1 MGRKMTEIEELEK
14 LVKTFSNNLD
24 YYKAPKNN
32 YNEQTTRDDFIS
44 PFLSILGWDVSNSK
58 GLPPQY
64 KEVIP
69 EKYSI
74 KTDRPDY
81 SLTLKGVTKL
91 FVEVKKPAVKIEV
104 ENEPAFQARRYGWNA
119 NHKIVILT
127 NFEYLCLYDT
137 TTIPTDKD
145 NAKTALYKRYYFKD
159 YVLKFEEIKK
169 YISRDT
175 VYSGDFDKI
184 FSDETFSKDHITQKV
199 DEFFLSQINEWRL
212 KVSSYLFSKLPS
224 HDEDYIAVLNDKVQA
239 FINQI
244 VFLRICEDRNLPLYH
259 KLTETANDKKE
270 LIKLLKES
278 DKRYNSGLFGDSS
291 IYYELD
297 EDLINEVIESLY
309 YPKSPYLF
317 NFIEPNLLGKIY
329 EQFLTKKLTVEN
341 EKITL
346 SNKKDYADRAI
357 VSTPIEIVKYIVE
370 KTLKP
375 LCENKTPSEILDLKI
390 ADIAC
395 GSGVFLEEAFDYL
408 VKYCESWY
416 ENNKKDYLL
425 ELSPDNRKLPLEDKK
440 NILLSCIYGI
450 DIDVHAVE
458 VSKFSLLIKLI
469 ENETVPSVATVCPI
483 LPNLNENIKFG
494 NSIVEPEK
502 LGHDGLSDYDYYAIS
517 PFTWSE
523 INNGRKFSA
532 IIGNPPYVKTE
543 DMHNLLVKAE
553 FDYYINHYSS
563 PNKQFDKYFIFVE
576 QAINKTTDEGRIGMI
591 IPNKFFKIEA
601 GKKLQ
606 ELLAKN
612 NYVDS
617 IDDFGDSQIF
627 QEQTIYSCILC
638 LNKSKSEKFVY
649 SRTTSL
655 SDLWGGIQNN
665 NITLLEQHLNKS
677 PWRLS
682 PNIDFLKF
690 LDKLEKYSKPLSEY
704 AEIFNGIQTS
714 AERPLPIY
722 WFSQDEILDET
733 SDLFII
739 VRKGK
744 KFKIEKAILQ
754 PYFKPTKKAEKGLN
768 SFSNLETDKLI
779 IFPYDS
785 DGKLFSLK
793 VMETEF
799 PNTLEYLKAF
809 YSVLEPKQ
817 LNPKAKRD
825 VPGATKESWYQYGRT
840 QSLTSFI
847 DTPKLI
853 VGVLSKE
860 PMYAYDDDNMLIA
873 SGGTAGYCAI
883 AEKENS
889 PYKLAFIQAW
899 LANPY
904 TEKYM
909 KLVGSDFEN
918 GFTARGTAV
927 LKTVPFVPL
936 NLNDSAQKTL
946 YDSVC
951 EKMGKI
957 IKLNHSLR
965 EKKDKKS
972 IELFAR
978 EKEYLIRE
986 LKKETDKIWN
996 LEFLS
1001 DGVKL

>member
-1 MGRKMTEIEELEK
+1 MTEIEKLEK
-14 LVKTFSNNLD
+14 LIKTFSDNLD
-24 YYKAPKNN
+24 YYKDPKNN

-44 PFLSILGWDVSNSK
+44 PLLCILGWDVSNSK

-91 FVEVKKPAVKIEV
+91 FVEVKKPTVRIEV

-127 NFEYLCLYDT
+127 NFEYLSLYDT
-137 TTIPTDKD
+137 TIIPTDKD
-145 NAKTALYKRYYFKD
+145 NVKTALYKQYYFKD
-159 YVLKFEEIKK
+159 YVQKFEEIKNF
-169 YISRDT
+169 ISRDCI
-175 VYSGDFDKI
+175 YSGTFDNV
-184 FSDETFSKDHITQKV
+184 FSNETFSKDHITQKV
-199 DEFFLSQINEWRL
+199 DELFLSQINEWRL
-212 KVSSYLFSKLPS
+212 KISNYLYFRLPVA
-224 HDEDYIAVLNDKVQA
+224 DEGFIAVLNDKIQA

-259 KLTETANDKKE
+259 KLTETTKDKKE

-278 DKRYNSGLFGDSS
+278 DKRYNSGLFEDSS

-297 EDLINEVIESLY
+297 ENLINEIIESLY

-317 NFIEPNLLGKIY
+317 NIIEPNLLGKIY
-329 EQFLTKKLTVEN
+329 EQFLTKNLTVKN
-341 EKITL
+341 EKIVL
-346 SNKKDYADRAI
+346 SDKKDYADRSI

-375 LCENKTPSEILDLKI
+375 LCANKTPKEILELKI

-416 ENNKKDYLL
+416 EKNQKEYLL
-425 ELSPDNRKLPLEDKK
+425 ELTSDNRKLPLEDKK

-469 ENETVPSVATVCPI
+469 ENETEPSVTSVCPI
-483 LPNLNENIKFG
+483 LPNLDKNIKYG
-494 NSIVEPEK
+494 NSIVEPEN
-502 LGHDGLSDYDYYAIS
+502 LEHGPLSDYDYLAIS
-517 PFTWSE
+517 PFSWSD
-523 INNGRKFSA
+523 INSGNKFSA

-543 DMHNLLVKAE
+543 DMHNLLTEAE
-553 FDYYINHYSS
+553 FDYYIKNYST
-563 PNKQFDKYFIFVE
+563 PNKQFDKYFIFIE
-576 QAINKTTDEGRIGMI
+576 QAINKTSGNGRIGMI
-591 IPNKFFKIEA
+591 VPNKFFKIEA

-606 ELLAKN
+606 DLLAKN
-612 NYVDS
+612 NYVES

-638 LNKSKSEKFVY
+638 LNKDKPKKFLY

-655 SDLWGGIQNN
+655 SNLWGGVQEN
-665 NITLLEQHLNKS
+665 NITLAANHLNKS

-682 PNIDFLKF
+682 PDIDFLKF
-690 LDKLEKYSKPLSEY
+690 LDKLGKYSKPLSDY

-722 WFSQDEILDET
+722 WFSKDEIVNES
-733 SDLFII
+733 SDLFTIE
-739 VRKGK
+739 REDKTY
-744 KFKIEKAILQ
+744 KIEKNILQ
-754 PYFKPTKKAEKGLN
+754 PYFKPTKKVEKGLN
-768 SFSNLETDKLI
+768 SFSDLETDKLI

-785 DGKLFSLK
+785 EGKLISLK
-793 VMETEF
+793 VMKSKF
-799 PNTLEYLKAF
+799 PNTLEYLKAY

-825 VPGATKESWYQYGRT
+825 VPGATKETWYQYGRT

-860 PMYAYDDDNMLIA
+860 PMYAYDGDNMLIA

-883 AEKENS
+883 SEKGNS
-889 PYKLAFIQAW
+889 PYELAFIQAW
-899 LANPY
+899 LSNPY

-918 GFTARGTAV
+918 GFTARGTSV
-927 LKTVPFVPL
+927 LKIVPFIPL
-936 NLNDSAQKTL
+936 DLNNPSQKTL
-946 YDSVC
+946 YDSIC
-951 EKMGKI
+951 EKMKNI
-957 IKLNHSLR
+957 IKINRFLR
-965 EKKDKKS
+965 SKKDKKS
-972 IELFAR
+972 FELFNR
-978 EKEYLIRE
+978 EKEILIRD
-986 LKKETDKIWN
+986 LQTETDKIWN

-1001 DGVKL
+1001 DGEKI